1 MIRRTAE
8 RVDWKGAALLAALA
22 LLVQA
27 LLPGAVMARAAAT
40 DGTGF
45 LQICSAAG
53 VKSVAIAPAPGNS
66 KGFAGFK
73 CADCVFAS
81 ITATMPAQVF
91 VPVRHERMTAVWS
104 PSAQGRVCSIRGPPR
119 PPARAPPVS
128 A

>member
-1 MIRRTAE
+1 MIRRIAE
-8 RVDWKGAALLAALA
+8 RADWNGVALLAALA

-27 LLPGAVMARAAAT
+27 LLPGAVMARAAA
-40 DGTGF
+40 GGAEF
-45 LQICSAAG
+45 LEICSASG
-53 VKSVAIAPAPGNS
+53 VKSVAIAPAPGKS

-81 ITATMPAQVF
+81 ITATVPAQVF
-91 VPVRHERMTAVWS
+91 VPVRHECVTAAWS